1 MKKKE
6 DLENK
11 MGSPKETK
19 ARELPKGNP
28 GFGSDSSQQEPEQPK
43 DSQRSSK

>member
-6 DLENK
+6 EFENK
-11 MGSPKETK
+11 MADVKETK

-28 GFGSDSSQQEPEQPK
+28 GFGSDSGQQEPEQPK